1 LAAAL
6 TIADG
11 CAARQPRNAVAT
23 PVEDAAMQSLAERVS
38 QLTSLQTP
46 AIMEYSG
53 PSGHL
58 RAREQFSV
66 RRPASLRLDVMSPLG
81 VALII
86 AADSQQIAVFNPSDN
101 TLIRGPANAG
111 TLERFTRIPMTPT
124 QAVQLMLG
132 LAPDNYVRSAA
143 PSRLRTEGARRLLS
157 YRTGSGDYEL
167 GFSDGQLSLVRAR
180 DSRGQMSYEI
190 QYDDYRDI
198 GAMKFPFRLQATF
211 FASRTTIKFRYL
223 DPSIDREIAD
233 STFVLSPGPRTRLIE
248 LGFATPSTTPANPG

>member
-1 LAAAL
+1 
-6 TIADG
+6 
-11 CAARQPRNAVAT
+11 
-23 PVEDAAMQSLAERVS
+23 
-38 QLTSLQTP
+38 
-46 AIMEYSG
+46 
-53 PSGHL
+53 
-58 RAREQFSV
+58 
-66 RRPASLRLDVMSPLG
+66 
-81 VALII
+81 
-86 AADSQQIAVFNPSDN
+86 
-101 TLIRGPANAG
+101 
-111 TLERFTRIPMTPT
+111 MTPT

-180 DSRGQMSYEI
+180 DSTGQKSYEI